1 MDNYTTLY
9 NSGSELKLSKKLYN
23 KSAYLNVIDT
33 QFTELVPPT
42 PPVEEPVSVDEFFV
56 LYDTL
61 FYEIPKE
68 GEVNSHQFLIKSSI
82 EYVDSQAISN
92 DIQALLDE
100 ITSLREENLVLQQN
114 IVDLTIST
122 DDNTNS
128 IS

>member
-1 MDNYTTLY
+1 MDNSLKPYS
-9 NSGSELKLSKKLYN
+9 SGSELKLSKKLYN
-23 KSAYLNVIDT
+23 KPAYLNVIDT

-56 LYDTL
+56 LYNDL

-68 GEVNSHQFLIKSSI
+68 GDINSHEFLIKQST
-82 EYVDSQAISN
+82 EYVGAQGIS
-92 DIQALLDE
+92 DEMQALFDE
-100 ITSLREENLVLQQN
+100 ITVLREENLELQQN
-114 IVDLTIST
+114 IIDLTT

>member
-1 MDNYTTLY
+1 MDNSPKPYD
-9 NSGSELKLSKKLYN
+9 SGSELKLSKKLYN

-56 LYDTL
+56 LYNDL

-68 GEVNSHQFLIKSSI
+68 GEVNSHQFLIKNSV
-82 EYVDSQAISN
+82 EYVGSQSTSN
-92 DIQALLDE
+92 DLQALLNE
-100 ITSLREENLVLQQN
+100 ITSLREENLTLQQN

-128 IS
+128 IR